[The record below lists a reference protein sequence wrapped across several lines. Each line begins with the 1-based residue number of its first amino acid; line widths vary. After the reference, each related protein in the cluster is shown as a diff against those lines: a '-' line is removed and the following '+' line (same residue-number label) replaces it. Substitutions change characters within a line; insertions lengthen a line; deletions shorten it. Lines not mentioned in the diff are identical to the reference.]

1 MNIDYEWY
9 RYFYEAVREGSFSK
23 AADRL
28 CVTQPAVS
36 QAIRRLEENTG
47 VRLFV
52 RHSKTLSPTK
62 AGQKL
67 FSFVERGIGSF
78 LAGENYLEKL
88 ADPNGGEV
96 TVGVSE
102 AACRFFLIPHIA
114 ELRRLYPDI
123 RLNIREGSTP
133 QSIEAL
139 TRGEIDCALIL
150 TPQRLPV
157 SAIRMTPLK
166 NCRFGLYCAESYLDT
181 PSEPLSIKDYS
192 TYPFLMLDEK
202 TVTGKIIDKFL
213 TACDT
218 RPNTPIILSSVGL
231 VKDFL
236 LLGFGISILLEDYVG
251 EELKNGT
258 LTDLP
263 VKERLPQCRL
273 ALAVNEEMPPSP
285 AADTFFRFLQS
296 KIGTSEE
303 FDRPDTGTTCP

>member
-9 RYFYEAVREGSFSK
+9 RYFYAVVKEGSFSK

-36 QAIRRLEENTG
+36 QAVRRLEENAG
-47 VRLFV
+47 VCLFV
-52 RHSKTLSPTK
+52 RRSKTLTLTK
-62 AGQKL
+62 AGQRL
-67 FSFVERGIGSF
+67 FSFVERGVGSF
-78 LAGENYLEKL
+78 RAGENFLERL

-102 AACRFFLIPHIA
+102 AACRFFLLPYIG

-139 TRGEIDCALIL
+139 SRGEIDCALIL
-150 TPQRLPV
+150 TPPRLPV
-157 SAIRMTPLK
+157 SSIRTTPLK
-166 NCRFGLYCAESYLDT
+166 KCRFGLYAAESFTDAPT
-181 PSEPLSIKDYS
+181 TPLSIKEY
-192 TYPFLMLDEK
+192 TAHPFLMLDEK
-202 TVTGKIIDKFL
+202 TVTGKIIDKFF

-251 EELKNGT
+251 EELRNEC
-258 LTDLP
+258 LTVLP
-263 VKERLPQCRL
+263 VREPLPQCSL
-273 ALAVNEEMPPSP
+273 ALATNTEMPSSP
-285 AADTFFRFLQS
+285 ASDTFFRFMQS
-296 KIGTSEE
+296 KIGNPAEN
-303 FDRPDTGTTCP
+303 GKGNV